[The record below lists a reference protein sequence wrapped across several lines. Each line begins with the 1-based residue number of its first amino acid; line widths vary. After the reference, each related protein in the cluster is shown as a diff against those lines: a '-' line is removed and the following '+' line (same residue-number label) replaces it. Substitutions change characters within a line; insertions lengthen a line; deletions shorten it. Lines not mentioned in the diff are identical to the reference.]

1 MKLLILDRDG
11 VINEDSDAYIKS
23 LDEWIPIPGAIDAI
37 ARLSKAGW
45 TVAVAT
51 NQSGL
56 ARGYYDAA
64 TLESMHARLRQL
76 VAEQG
81 GEVGLIVHCPHGP
94 DDGCGCRK
102 PLPGMLEQI
111 AAHYGCA
118 LPGVWFVG
126 DSIGDLQAA
135 NAFATGGLVPELTL
149 LLDLDEATS
158 RRRLA
163 ERHGPA
169 AAADRFEREPRDFHA
184 RLREGFLT
192 LAAAEPER
200 FLVIPTGRTEDAVAD
215 DIWQAVTARFPG
227 APGAK

>member
-11 VINEDSDAYIKS
+11 VINEDSDASIKS

-135 NAFATGGLVPELTL
+135 SAVHCQPVLVKTGKGLRTLGKSLPAGTLVFEDLAAIADQL
-149 LLDLDEATS
+149 LL
-158 RRRLA
+158 
-163 ERHGPA
+163 
-169 AAADRFEREPRDFHA
+169 
-184 RLREGFLT
+184 
-192 LAAAEPER
+192 
-200 FLVIPTGRTEDAVAD
+200 
-215 DIWQAVTARFPG
+215 
-227 APGAK
+227 